1 MAELSD
7 KELQDYSDA
16 LAEVTKRFGVYGLA
30 LDSLNSKTKAGVD
43 YQKFKNDY
51 DRNYLTLLK
60 QRAEQ
65 EKEILREQQAGKI
78 GAGEAREAIKN
89 LNSSLKSVLPP
100 ELQGQFDNY
109 LVGIGGAT
117 ERSIALS
124 DALYKLRVP
133 LKMLDGAFKLT
144 TGLIGSYQSSTSSLQ
159 FALDLATTSASTF
172 ASALKFLGDHKTEL
186 TAFAL
191 LAGPEAAAAMGFLTS
206 GAGLAGEALGFIAT
220 NIMPVMNKQVMLVS
234 TAFKDAASVGGLMV
248 GGFTELKDTA
258 HAAGVDMSTF
268 SKMIKDNSEDL
279 ATFGGDVVNGAKRIA
294 AVSTELA
301 KPNVMGANFRQRFVE
316 LGYSVEEIPGII
328 AKVGADVSKTVGG
341 ASNTQVAQAV
351 AEYAK
356 NLRVISDL
364 TGQNAKTLQDKAD
377 NDFKELRY
385 QQYLNDLEVKF
396 GADYR
401 KNVELQFAA
410 LPEATKA
417 TVKDIMATGSIF
429 SEGATQLTNLAP
441 EIGNTAFALTDLVGS
456 GKALGTSI
464 TELSA
469 SSAKVVQNQLL
480 NAKDQATAGVA
491 TGALAEG
498 LKLASDSLKAYS
510 GLAQLTQKQIADA
523 KKPTEEKSTDQK
535 LKDLAQAEIDGMI
548 AKIGIENAAVD
559 ALGPYV
565 TTVNTLNSRTIALI
579 GSFSTLVDLI
589 TKGKPKDQQPAGGII
604 GNITNVENDAEIQR
618 RISQLNSQ
626 QQSSLLTKLQQENN
640 ARSTNQFLQPVVPS
654 TPIGQPEF
662 GTREYYELHSGGEYA
677 VGGIASGPTT
687 GYPVTLHG
695 TEAVLPPDL
704 TAMLIDASQ
713 TRQSENSRI
722 AELLTANSNFGE
734 QAQKTTQASD
744 DLMTTLISK
753 VDDLISA
760 TKSVANYTEMTAH
773 RIA

>member
-1 MAELSD
+1 MAEISD
-7 KELQDYSDA
+7 KELQDFSDA
-16 LAEVTKRFGVYGLA
+16 LAKVTARFGVYGIA
-30 LDSLNSKTKAGVD
+30 LDSLKAKTEAGID

-51 DRNYLTLLK
+51 DKNYISLLK
-60 QRAEQ
+60 QRSEQ
-65 EKEILREQQAGKI
+65 EKEILREQKEGKI
-78 GAGEAREAIKN
+78 GADETRAAIKD
-89 LNSSLKSVLPP
+89 LNTSLRNALPP
-100 ELQGQFDNY
+100 ELQKNFDGY
-109 LVGIGGAT
+109 VLATSGAT

-144 TGLIGSYQSSTSSLQ
+144 TGLIGSYQNSTSSLQ

-186 TAFAL
+186 TAFSL
-191 LAGPEAAAAMGFLTS
+191 VAGPEAAAAMGFLTT

-341 ASNTQVAQAV
+341 ATNTQVAQAV
-351 AEYAK
+351 ADYAK

-469 SSAKVVQNQLL
+469 STAKTVQQQLL
-480 NAKDQATAGVA
+480 NARDQATAGVA
-491 TGALAEG
+491 AGSLPEG
-498 LKLASDSLKAYS
+498 LKLASDSIKSFS
-510 GLAQLTQKQIADA
+510 GLAQLTQEQIKNAQKASED
-523 KKPTEEKSTDQK
+523 KTTDQK
-535 LKDLAQAEIDGMI
+535 LKDLAKIEIDGMT
-548 AKIGIENAAVD
+548 AKIGLENAAVA
-559 ALGPYV
+559 ALGPYID
-565 TTVNTLNSRTIALI
+565 TVNRLNSQTVALI

-589 TKGKPKDQQPAGGII
+589 TKYKPKDQQPAGGIV
-604 GNITNVENDAEIQR
+604 GNITSVENDAEIQR

-654 TPIGQPEF
+654 APIGQPEF
-662 GTREYYELHSGGEYA
+662 GSREYYELHSGGEYA

-695 TEAVLPPDL
+695 TEAVLPPEL
-704 TAMLIDASQ
+704 TSMLIDAAQS
-713 TRQSENSRI
+713 RQSETTKMSEIMARVGLAEQTQKFTPNSD
-722 AELLTANSNFGE
+722 ELMN
-734 QAQKTTQASD
+734 
-744 DLMTTLISK
+744 TLISK